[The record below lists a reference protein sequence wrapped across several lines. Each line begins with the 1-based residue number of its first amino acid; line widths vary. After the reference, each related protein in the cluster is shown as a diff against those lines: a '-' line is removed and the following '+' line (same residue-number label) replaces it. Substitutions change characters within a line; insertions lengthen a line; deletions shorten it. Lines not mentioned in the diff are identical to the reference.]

1 MKRKLLIPL
10 LLLVSLLSFSQDFKE
25 KKEKI
30 KALKVAFIT
39 EKLELTP
46 QEAEKFWPIYN
57 TFEDKE
63 FEIHHNKMK
72 SIIRKLEDG
81 GFEKL
86 SEKEAT
92 VLIQQMESNE
102 DELHALR
109 KKYMKDLQKVL
120 SAKKIILLRKS
131 EEEFNRKLLRQF
143 KEKRE
148 KRE

>member
-10 LLLVSLLSFSQDFKE
+10 FLLVTLIGFSQNFKE
-25 KKEKI
+25 KREKI
-30 KALKVAFIT
+30 KALKVAYIT
-39 EKLELTP
+39 EKLELTS

-57 TFEDKE
+57 TYDDKE
-63 FEIHHNKMK
+63 FEMRHSKMK
-72 SIIRKLEDG
+72 SIIRKIEDG
-81 GFEKL
+81 GLEKL
-86 SEKEAT
+86 SEKEAAA
-92 VLIQQMESNE
+92 LIQQMESNE
-102 DELHALR
+102 DELHTLR

-143 KEKRE
+143 KENRE

>member
-10 LLLVSLLSFSQDFKE
+10 FLLVTLISFSQNFKE
-25 KKEKI
+25 KREKI
-30 KALKVAFIT
+30 KALKVAYIT
-39 EKLELTP
+39 EKLELTS

-57 TFEDKE
+57 TYDDKE
-63 FEIHHNKMK
+63 FEMRHSKMK
-72 SIIRKLEDG
+72 SIIRKIEDG
-81 GFEKL
+81 GLEKL
-86 SEKEAT
+86 SEKEAAA
-92 VLIQQMESNE
+92 LIQQMESNE
-102 DELHALR
+102 DELHTLR

-143 KEKRE
+143 KENRE

>member
-10 LLLVSLLSFSQDFKE
+10 FLLLTLIGFSQNFKE
-25 KKEKI
+25 KREKI
-30 KALKVAFIT
+30 KALKVAYIT
-39 EKLELTP
+39 EKLELTS

-57 TFEDKE
+57 TYDDKE
-63 FEIHHNKMK
+63 FEMRHSKMK
-72 SIIRKLEDG
+72 SIIRKIEDG
-81 GFEKL
+81 GLEKL
-86 SEKEAT
+86 SEKEAAA
-92 VLIQQMESNE
+92 LIQQMESNE
-102 DELHALR
+102 DELHTLR

-143 KEKRE
+143 KENRE